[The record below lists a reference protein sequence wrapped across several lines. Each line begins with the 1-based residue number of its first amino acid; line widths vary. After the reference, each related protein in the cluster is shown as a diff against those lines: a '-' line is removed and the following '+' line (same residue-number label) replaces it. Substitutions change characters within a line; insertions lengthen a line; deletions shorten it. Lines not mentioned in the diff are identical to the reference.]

1 MKTFAIAF
9 AVLVTVWFSVSN
21 SEAQQSLDALTQ
33 IDKLKTNI
41 EKQIERIKATRD
53 LTDSQLSLARLR
65 IGEQIRRSEEDLAL
79 QVEQLQRLREQLQEQ
94 RTVADQ
100 TVTRMKNDVLNI
112 STSALENV
120 EDQLKQTANLL
131 ERMKRIREEMTGE
144 KNLVLTPETSEK
156 GVDQSLY
163 EPAVSTPSIPTWT
176 PATNDDQNVVPS
188 ITVSPGP
195 SVPETPSA
203 SPPTGGG

>member
-1 MKTFAIAF
+1 MKTIAKAF
-9 AVLVTVWFSVSN
+9 AVLVTVWLSVSN
-21 SEAQQSLDALTQ
+21 AQAQQSLDALTQ

-94 RTVADQ
+94 RAVADQ
-100 TVTRMKNDVLNI
+100 TVTRMKNDVQKI
-112 STSALENV
+112 TTAALENV
-120 EDQLKQTANLL
+120 EDQLNQTANLV

-144 KNLVLTPETSEK
+144 KNLAVTPDTSEK
-156 GVDQSLY
+156 VVDQSPY
-163 EPAVSTPSIPTWT
+163 EIAVSAPSITTST
-176 PATNDDQNVVPS
+176 PATIDNQEVVPA

-195 SVPETPSA
+195 SIPETPSS